1 MTPAAAADVRIEP
14 WAEEDL
20 GLLQLINTEEMRKHV
35 GGPEGPEALLVRHQ
49 RYLEFPHLGTGQ
61 MFRIVTGPEGAKAGS
76 VGYHSRRWHGEQVF
90 EMGWNVLPPFQGRG
104 IAAVA
109 ARLAAEHA
117 AATGRHTWLHAFP
130 SVDNP
135 ASNAVCRRAGFT
147 LIGETEFE
155 YPPGRFMLSN
165 DWRVNLAQQDSR

>member
-1 MTPAAAADVRIEP
+1 MTTPAADVRIEP
-14 WAEEDL
+14 WAEDDL
-20 GLLQLINTEEMRKHV
+20 DLLRLINTEEMRKHV
-35 GGPEGPEALLVRHQ
+35 GGPEGPEALLVRHR
-49 RYLEFPHLGTGQ
+49 RYLEFPGLGAGQ
-61 MFRIVTGPEGAKAGS
+61 MFRIVTDQGRSKAGS
-76 VGYHSRRWHGEQVF
+76 VGYYSRRWHGEQVF

-117 AATGRHTWLHAFP
+117 AATERHTWLHAFP

-147 LIGETEFE
+147 LAGETEFE

-165 DWRVNLAQQDSR
+165 DWRINLTELAAS